1 MTAYFCRF
9 WDVIFNFCISLIFC
23 FFDASKLD
31 VAYIKPSFQGN
42 RKCLHKF
49 VIFLFFFF
57 SVSKKLFF
65 VIYHVSFT
73 TSEST
78 YWLQKHSFLLKTLH
92 LSNLLSLLFSKTFF
106 SLWQKNLLVHFEKNI
121 LFVIEGEIFERE
133 ISSPMLIIL
142 VFNQSWMSEEEHS
155 SL

>member
-1 MTAYFCRF
+1 
-9 WDVIFNFCISLIFC
+9 
-23 FFDASKLD
+23 
-31 VAYIKPSFQGN
+31 
-42 RKCLHKF
+42 
-49 VIFLFFFF
+49 
-57 SVSKKLFF
+57 
-65 VIYHVSFT
+65 
-73 TSEST
+73 
-78 YWLQKHSFLLKTLH
+78 

-121 LFVIEGEIFERE
+121 LFVIEGETFERE

>member
-1 MTAYFCRF
+1 
-9 WDVIFNFCISLIFC
+9 
-23 FFDASKLD
+23 
-31 VAYIKPSFQGN
+31 
-42 RKCLHKF
+42 
-49 VIFLFFFF
+49 
-57 SVSKKLFF
+57 
-65 VIYHVSFT
+65 
-73 TSEST
+73 
-78 YWLQKHSFLLKTLH
+78 
-92 LSNLLSLLFSKTFF
+92 LSNLLSLLFSKTFT